1 MHNEQIIEL
10 IAQTI
15 YTDSFRQYGT
25 CDTVSWKKTSE
36 TQREFCRGQANAVF
50 NLLKL
55 HNFLK

>member
-1 MHNEQIIEL
+1 MTNEQIIDL

-25 CDTVSWKKTSE
+25 CDLISWQKTSE
-36 TQREFCRGQANAVF
+36 TQREFCRGQAHAVY

-55 HNFLK
+55 HNLIK